1 MAARRT
7 KLRFILLHFKNTGID
22 GGLRIMQG
30 LPFELSEYRSRQ
42 EQFLMQMPQDS
53 LVIIPNNPKSVRS
66 NDTHYRYRAN
76 SYMLY
81 LCGWEEPESIFTA
94 LFLDGQ
100 WKTTLFVR
108 PRDTNSEI
116 WEGKRIGPEGAIN
129 GWPIDQSLTIE
140 DADTYILNAISSG
153 FKPSIIQGLN
163 NRIDNIVLNQDH
175 ENGPVIE
182 LSDIQDPRSILD
194 IMRTTKSESEIEI
207 MQHAA
212 SIASSA
218 HVLAM
223 EKTFPSMGEWQI
235 QAIIEGH
242 FIDSESQWSYPS
254 IVGGGE
260 NATILHYSSNSETI
274 VDGDLVL
281 VDAGCEVHGYASD
294 ITRTWPV
301 SGMFTEPQ
309 KEIYNLV
316 LEAEIAGIEACIAG
330 SPWKSMHE
338 ASSAVL
344 ARGLV
349 ELGIL
354 DCSASEALGKNLD
367 GPYRNYFMHGTGHL
381 LGLDVHDV
389 GGGRKGDKKPGPVL
403 KPGMVVTVE
412 PGLYFASW
420 RDDVEI
426 PERYAGIGIRIE
438 DDVLI
443 TEEGPV
449 VLSSGCPKSI
459 AEIESIVGK
468 SR

>member
-1 MAARRT
+1 M
-7 KLRFILLHFKNTGID
+7 
-22 GGLRIMQG
+22 MSG
-30 LPFELSEYRSRQ
+30 LPFDLSEYRRRQ
-42 EQFLMQMPQDS
+42 EALFSGMPQDS

-81 LCGWEEPESIFTA
+81 LCGWEEPDSIFTA
-94 LFLDGQ
+94 RYTEDK
-100 WKTTLFVR
+100 WVTSLFVR

-116 WEGKRIGPEGAIN
+116 WEGRRLGPEGAIS
-129 GWPIDQSLTIE
+129 GWPIHESHSIVDAYGQILDAIE
-140 DADTYILNAISSG
+140 SG
-153 FKPSIIQGLN
+153 LKPSLISGISPSLDELVSDFEFS
-163 NRIDNIVLNQDH
+163 RIRDPRELLDTMRTVKS
-175 ENGPVIE
+175 EAEIE
-182 LSDIQDPRSILD
+182 L
-194 IMRTTKSESEIEI
+194 
-207 MQHAA
+207 MQQAA
-212 SIASSA
+212 DIASSA
-218 HVLAM
+218 HVKAM
-223 EKTFPSMGEWQI
+223 ERSFPSIGEWQI
-235 QAIIEGH
+235 QAIVEGH
-242 FIDSESQWSYPS
+242 FMDSNSQWSYPS
-254 IVGGGE
+254 IVGGGD
-260 NATILHYSSNSETI
+260 NATILHYSSNSEAI
-274 VDGDLVL
+274 GDGDLVL

-301 SGMFTEPQ
+301 NGKFSDAQ

-316 LEAEIAGIEACIAG
+316 LKAEMAGIDACIAG
-330 SPWKSMHE
+330 SSWMSMHE
-338 ASSAVL
+338 ASCAVL

-354 DCSASEALGKNLD
+354 DCTVSEALGKNLD
-367 GPYRNYFMHGTGHL
+367 GPFRNYFMHGTGHL

-443 TEEGPV
+443 TEDGPV
-449 VLSSGCPKSI
+449 VLSSNCPKNVDD
-459 AEIESIVGK
+459 IESIVGI

>member
-1 MAARRT
+1 MS
-7 KLRFILLHFKNTGID
+7 D
-22 GGLRIMQG
+22 
-30 LPFELSEYRSRQ
+30 LPFDLSEYRSRQ
-42 EQFLMQMPQDS
+42 QEFLSIMPQDS

-81 LCGWEEPESIFTA
+81 LCGWGEPESIFTA
-94 LFLDGQ
+94 QFSDSK
-100 WKTTLFVR
+100 WTTSLFVR

-116 WEGKRIGPEGAIN
+116 WEGRRVGPEGAVE
-129 GWPIDQSLTIE
+129 GWPVDESFPIGDVEEYLAKALE
-140 DADTYILNAISSG
+140 SG
-153 FKPSIIQGLN
+153 LRPSIIPGLN
-163 NRIDNIVLNQDH
+163 PSVDNICSQC
-175 ENGPVIE
+175 EMSE
-182 LSDIQDPRSILD
+182 IQDPREVLD
-194 IMRTTKSESEIEI
+194 TMRTVKSESEIEL
-207 MQHAA
+207 MQQAA
-212 SIASSA
+212 DIASSA
-218 HVLAM
+218 HVKAM
-223 EKTFPSMGEWQI
+223 EGTFPSVGEWQI

-242 FIDSESQWSYPS
+242 FIDSKSQWSYPS
-254 IVGGGE
+254 IVGGGD
-260 NATILHYSSNSETI
+260 NATILHYSSNSET
-274 VDGDLVL
+274 VGDGDLVL

-301 SGMFTEPQ
+301 NGKFTEAQ

-316 LEAEIAGIEACIAG
+316 LEAELAGIDACRAG
-330 SPWKSMHE
+330 SPWRSMHE
-338 ASSAVL
+338 ASSTVL

-349 ELGIL
+349 QLGIL
-354 DCSASEALGKNLD
+354 DCTVSEALGQNLD
-367 GPYRNYFMHGTGHL
+367 GPFRNYFMHGTGHL

-403 KPGMVVTVE
+403 RPGMVVTVE

-443 TEEGPV
+443 TEDGPV
-449 VLSSGCPKSI
+449 VLSSRCPKSVD
-459 AEIESIVGK
+459 EIEAIVGK